1 MIETKEEE
9 KIIRNYI
16 IKKNKE
22 EIKRKD
28 KKKKEK
34 KRSKW
39 VHKEY
44 MNRLNFRETRV
55 IFLLNKTGLKQK

>member
-22 EIKRKD
+22 EMKRKD
-28 KKKKEK
+28 KKRK
-34 KRSKW
+34 KRKD
-39 VHKEY
+39 
-44 MNRLNFRETRV
+44 LNECTKN
-55 IFLLNKTGLKQK
+55 I

>member
-9 KIIRNYI
+9 KIIENYI

-28 KKKKEK
+28 NKRKKTKD
-34 KRSKW
+34 
-39 VHKEY
+39 
-44 MNRLNFRETRV
+44 LNECIKNISV
-55 IFLLNKTGLKQK
+55 G